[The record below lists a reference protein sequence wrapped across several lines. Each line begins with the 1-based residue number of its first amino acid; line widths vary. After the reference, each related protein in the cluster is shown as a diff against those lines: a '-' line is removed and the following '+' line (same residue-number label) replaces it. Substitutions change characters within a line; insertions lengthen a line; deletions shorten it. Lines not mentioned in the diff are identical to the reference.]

1 MLSYFQASLIATVG
15 AVGFYFV
22 MVMGMFDFSIG
33 ANIMLSAIVGCVFA
47 SRFGMGY
54 AGLIIGSV
62 LTGTIVGLLNGIF
75 YVKLRIPS
83 MIVTTGLALIYE
95 SVANYIAGGVEQT
108 LPSNLRAFGQMP
120 WNIILALLAC
130 VAAYIFLNYTKIG
143 TYTYAIGSNEFV
155 AKNMG
160 INVNKYKVLAFILS
174 GAFLGVMAILT
185 ISYGSSMVA
194 VTGMASMSRNFVPT
208 MGCFFGLA
216 FKKYG
221 MPLQAIVIGEFV
233 INIIFFGFIA
243 MGAPTAI
250 QDVITGLA
258 LLIIITLTTKAEK
271 RRDCQVNRGRKC
283 NERGKITGKNLCKSF
298 GITKAV
304 QNVSFNVN
312 KGEVHAL
319 IGENG
324 SGKSTLT
331 NMLTGIYSIGSG
343 TFILDGKEIH
353 PKNQVE
359 ANNEGVSI
367 IVQELGTL
375 SGLTVA
381 ENIFLGHEDQFV
393 HMGIKNTNAMNKKAT
408 ELLKQYGFERIKAA
422 DIIDNYN
429 FEDRKLVE
437 IVKATY
443 FNPKIVVIDETT
455 TALSQEGREELYKHM
470 NRIRESGNTVIF
482 ISHDLPEIL
491 EKSDTITILR
501 DGVYIDTVKSKDVT
515 EDDLKRLMVGRE
527 VTGDYYRADYGEK
540 VSDEVVLSVKNVTVP
555 GLIEDVSF
563 DLHKGEILG
572 FGGLSE
578 SGMHE
583 IGKAIFGASYDRTGT
598 VQLAD
603 GTQINDI
610 PGAIKHSIA
619 YTSKDRD
626 NESVVLN
633 QSIGDNIC
641 LPSLDSLAN
650 KLHLL
655 SDKKLREFSNQFAKQ
670 MSVKMVNVN
679 QFVSELSGGNK
690 QKVVLARWI
699 EKIPILSFSTVRPV
713 VLISRLNRTFTS

>member
-1 MLSYFQASLIATVG
+1 
-15 AVGFYFV
+15 
-22 MVMGMFDFSIG
+22 
-33 ANIMLSAIVGCVFA
+33 
-47 SRFGMGY
+47 
-54 AGLIIGSV
+54 
-62 LTGTIVGLLNGIF
+62 
-75 YVKLRIPS
+75 
-83 MIVTTGLALIYE
+83 
-95 SVANYIAGGVEQT
+95 
-108 LPSNLRAFGQMP
+108 
-120 WNIILALLAC
+120 
-130 VAAYIFLNYTKIG
+130 
-143 TYTYAIGSNEFV
+143 
-155 AKNMG
+155 
-160 INVNKYKVLAFILS
+160 
-174 GAFLGVMAILT
+174 
-185 ISYGSSMVA
+185 
-194 VTGMASMSRNFVPT
+194 MSEVR
-208 MGCFFGLA
+208 
-216 FKKYG
+216 
-221 MPLQAIVIGEFV
+221 LQV
-233 INIIFFGFIA
+233 
-243 MGAPTAI
+243 
-250 QDVITGLA
+250 
-258 LLIIITLTTKAEK
+258 
-271 RRDCQVNRGRKC
+271 
-283 NERGKITGKNLCKSF
+283 KNLCKSF

-583 IGKAIFGASYDRTGT
+583 IGKAIFG
-598 VQLAD
+598 
-603 GTQINDI
+603 
-610 PGAIKHSIA
+610 
-619 YTSKDRD
+619 
-626 NESVVLN
+626 VLN

-641 LPSLDSLAN
+641 LPSLDSLSN

-699 EKIPILSFSTVRPV
+699 GKDSDIV
-713 VLISRLNRTFTS
+713 VLDSPTRGIDIKVKQDIYQLMNQMRKNGKSIIMISEELMELIGMCDRIIIMKDGKISGELERDEAMDENSLITMMV